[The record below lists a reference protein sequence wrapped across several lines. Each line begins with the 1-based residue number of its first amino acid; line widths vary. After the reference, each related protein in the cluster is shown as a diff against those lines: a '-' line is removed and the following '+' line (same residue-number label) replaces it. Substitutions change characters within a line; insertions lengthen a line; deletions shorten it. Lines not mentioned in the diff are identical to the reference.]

1 MQMKSKIVTTSAL
14 VSIMALTASA
24 CGGSGGTAATGS
36 GGGGAGGKTV
46 TIGLSSILSG
56 PAATAGQG
64 TDAGIKAYMDTVNAA
79 GGVNGY
85 KFAFNEQDNAYNPA
99 QSATVARTLVSNN
112 VFCIVTEGS
121 NPLAATVP
129 ITNPHQIPIFA
140 EANGETFDPP
150 ASPYQYSYGINPSYH
165 ALADQGA
172 QFVLDGLHET
182 KAATVDLNNAG
193 EDIANGE
200 FTKYFKAH
208 GGTVV
213 DSEVTQLTTTDYSPF
228 AEKLKASGAPVVYTF
243 VLDSEL
249 PGLQKA
255 AAAIG
260 YHPKW
265 VTWFDP
271 YTTGYLQ
278 LAGPLAA
285 GVYVSYFLTPLNDT
299 SDPQVAAYL
308 TAMKKYEPAEINNQP
323 ASQGWTFGAIIADAV
338 RKVTA
343 GGKPLTKSA
352 FLAALGLNGAPVGLV
367 KSMTY
372 TSSNHVGSTEG
383 AYYQIQPDNSLKA
396 VTPYQPFPTP

>member
-1 MQMKSKIVTTSAL
+1 MQKSAIVKMSAL
-14 VSIMALTASA
+14 VSLAALSASA
-24 CGGSGGTAATGS
+24 CGSSGTQSATGS
-36 GGGGAGGKTV
+36 GSTTSKTV

-79 GGVNGY
+79 GGINGY
-85 KFAFNEQDNAYNPA
+85 KFAFNEQDNAYNVA
-99 QSATVARTLVSNN
+99 KAATVARSLVSAN
-112 VFCIVTEGS
+112 VFTIVTEGTNPLEATVSLS
-121 NPLAATVP
+121 NP
-129 ITNPHQIPIFA
+129 HHIPVFE
-140 EANGETFDPP
+140 EAQGGIVDPALP
-150 ASPYQYSYGINPSYH
+150 PYQYSYGINPRYH
-165 ALADQGA
+165 ALAAQGA
-172 QFVLDGLHET
+172 QFILDTLHQT

-193 EDIANGE
+193 EDIANAA
-200 FTKYFKAH
+200 FTKYYDSH

-213 DSEVTQLTTTDYSPF
+213 DSEVTQLATTDYSPF
-228 AEKLKASGAPVVYTF
+228 AEKLKASGAPVVYSF
-243 VLDSEL
+243 ILDSEL

-260 YHPKW
+260 YFPKW

-278 LAGPLAA
+278 LAGSLAT

-338 RKVTA
+338 RTATA
-343 GGKPLTKSA
+343 GGKPLTRAA
-352 FLAALGLNGAPVGLV
+352 FLKALHFNGTSVGLV
-367 KSMTY
+367 KSLTY
-372 TSSNHVGSTEG
+372 QGNNHVGSTEA
-383 AYYQIQPDNSLKA
+383 AYYQIQANKSLKE
-396 VTPYQPFPTP
+396 VTPYQPLPTP

>member
-1 MQMKSKIVTTSAL
+1 MQGRSKFLIMSAL
-14 VSIMALTASA
+14 ASVVALSA
-24 CGGSGGTAATGS
+24 AACGSSSTSGSGGSGGQTAAS
-36 GGGGAGGKTV
+36 KTV

-64 TDAGIKAYMDTVNAA
+64 TDAGIRAYMDTVNAA
-79 GGVNGY
+79 GGINGY

-99 QSATVARTLVSNN
+99 QAATVARSLVAAN
-112 VFCIVTEGS
+112 VFTIVTEGS
-121 NPLAATVP
+121 DPLAATVP
-129 ITNPHQIPIFA
+129 VSNPHQIPVFA

-165 ALADQGA
+165 DLAAQGA
-172 QFVLDGLHET
+172 QFILDSLHET

-193 EDIANGE
+193 EDIANGA
-200 FTKYFKAH
+200 FTQYFTAH

-228 AEKLKASGAPVVYTF
+228 AAKLKASGAPVVYAF
-243 VLDSEL
+243 ILDSEL

-260 YHPKW
+260 YNPKW

-278 LAGPLAA
+278 LAGSLAN

-299 SDPQVAAYL
+299 SDPQVQAYL
-308 TAMKKYEPAEINNQP
+308 TAMQKYEPAEINNQP

-338 RKVTA
+338 RQVTA
-343 GGKPLTKSA
+343 GGKPLTRTA
-352 FLAALGLNGAPVGLV
+352 FMAALNRDGSAVGLV
-367 KSMTY
+367 QSMTY
-372 TSSNHVGSTEG
+372 TSDNHVGATEA

-396 VTPYQPFPTP
+396 VTTYQPLPTP